1 MQKHISFWHF
11 CHHDDTTRHACTLFY
26 KQILCFFFFCD
37 DGFVHKLFKLR
48 TLIVG
53 ENEASLLTMFLVQS
67 FLKAFNFKCLFAR
80 LQQWGE
86 IMGLSITINRVNAIQ
101 MNSTLLCFVCHFD
114 LLPNHH
120 HCMLRVFLPLSCYT
134 TLGSLYPSSTS
145 THV

>member
-1 MQKHISFWHF
+1 MMTQQDMRAHFSISRF
-11 CHHDDTTRHACTLFY
+11 CV
-26 KQILCFFFFCD
+26 FFFFCD